1 MYGVG
6 CVVQLEE
13 TSADSSGVAFG
24 ITDFE
29 FVLIS
34 STLSLNKPRK
44 LQLGHITR
52 L

>member
-13 TSADSSGVAFG
+13 GGADSNEVIFG
-24 ITDFE
+24 IADFE
-29 FVLIS
+29 LVLIS
-34 STLSLNKPRK
+34 SILSLNKPRK
-44 LQLGHITR
+44 LQLGHITQ